1 MLTIA
6 VSPHFGN
13 LRKVKGSEEE
23 NMEQIELKTQKRK
36 VLGKKVKNLRREGL
50 VPAVL
55 YGHETDSV
63 PLQVQERE
71 LNRVLTQAGGHRLVA
86 LKIGRS
92 RKLRMALTR
101 EVQWDVITGKPI
113 HVDFYAVVMTEKLT
127 TEVPLVF
134 VGEAPAADQVGAMVL
149 QGLDVVEIECL
160 PGDLVEA
167 IEVDLSELEEIDE
180 AIYVK
185 DLRVPPTVDILTDAE
200 EIVAKVAWAAA
211 EEVVEEEEVVP
222 VAPEEVEVIARGKE
236 EVEPEEEK

>member
-1 MLTIA
+1 
-6 VSPHFGN
+6 
-13 LRKVKGSEEE
+13 
-23 NMEQIELKTQKRK
+23 MERTELKTQKRK

-55 YGHETDSV
+55 YGRETDSV

-113 HVDFYAVVMTEKLT
+113 HVDFYAVVMTEKIT

-134 VGEAPAADQVGAMVL
+134 VGEAPAAVQEGAILL
-149 QGLDVVEIECL
+149 QSLDEVEIDCL
-160 PGDLVEA
+160 PGDLIEA

-200 EIVAKVAWAAA
+200 EIVAKVVWAAV
-211 EEVVEEEEVVP
+211 EEVEEVVP
-222 VAPEEVEVIARGKE
+222 VAPEEVEVITKGKE
-236 EVEPEEEK
+236 EV